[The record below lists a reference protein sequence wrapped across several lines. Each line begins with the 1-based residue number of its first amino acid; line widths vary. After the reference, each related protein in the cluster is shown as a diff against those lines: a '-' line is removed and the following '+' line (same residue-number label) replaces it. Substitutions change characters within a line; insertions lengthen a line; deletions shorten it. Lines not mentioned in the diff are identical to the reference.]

1 MFIQNQ
7 RPPNHRSTDHTPDH
21 SKTRLVVFKKNKS
34 MSDGNL
40 RGELAPEI
48 TEISEKKRTQ
58 LPLINTASWPDISLR
73 SLRSLRLKYLVSKPG
88 VFFTRMAV
96 ACPVSVC

>member
-1 MFIQNQ
+1 
-7 RPPNHRSTDHTPDH
+7 
-21 SKTRLVVFKKNKS
+21 
-34 MSDGNL
+34 MSDGHY

-58 LPLINTASWPDISLR
+58 LPLINTASRSGISLR
-73 SLRSLRLKYLVSKPG
+73 SRCPLRLKYLVSKPG

-96 ACPVSVC
+96 ARPVSVCGEVMEEENKKIRSQVNKLISTFEG

>member
-1 MFIQNQ
+1 
-7 RPPNHRSTDHTPDH
+7 
-21 SKTRLVVFKKNKS
+21 

-48 TEISEKKRTQ
+48 TEITEKKRTQ

-73 SLRSLRLKYLVSKPG
+73 PLRLKYLVSKLG

-96 ACPVSVC
+96 ARPVSVC